1 MNPVTALTSVVR
13 PLEDTTL
20 DVADSSAMGSDR
32 HMVVAGLGQT
42 RRTSLFWRLFG
53 AYAAVLG
60 VAVAALVF
68 APISVSVPTALR
80 EVWVLLVGL
89 ALALAVYF
97 ALLRRALAPLERL
110 TRLMRRIDPLAPG
123 QRIETD
129 GADRQVVALAEAFNE
144 MLDRLEHER
153 RESARRALAAQ
164 ESERRRIARELHDE
178 IGQTLTGLV
187 LSSETIAR
195 RGPSELRG
203 EIDELRE
210 AARRGADDVREIAR
224 RLRPEAL
231 DELGL
236 QSALFALSD
245 SLVRADGDRARAIAR
260 AGPRPDRRGGARRLP
275 GRAGEPDERRPP
287 RARVAR
293 GAGAPQGRRRRGP
306 ARRRRRDRHRALGV
320 ARRDRH
326 PRHARASAAD
336 RRRARR
342 PAGGAARHRGPAA
355 ACRDERP
362 ARRERPGRRRP
373 SDRATRA
380 ARAARRGAGLPRRRR
395 RRRRRGGGR
404 PRRARRRRPGDP
416 GRRDAAPDRAP
427 GGAGARRARPDLR
440 LLVLSMHENE
450 QFVFEALRAGAS
462 GYVLKTTADR
472 DLVAACRAALRGEAF
487 LYPSVVVALVR
498 DFLDGAATRT
508 PTSALTT
515 RELEVVKLVAEGH
528 TSDEIAELLV
538 ISRRDRRPPPRE
550 HPREARA
557 ARPRRRH
564 ALRDPARPRRAVSD
578 ARY

>member
-187 LSSETIAR
+187 LRSETIAR

-245 SLVRADGDRARAIAR
+245 SLVRQTGIA
-260 AGPRPDRRGGARRLP
+260 L
-275 GRAGEPDERRPP
+275 ERSLERDLGLT
-287 RARVAR
+287 AEEELVVYRVA
-293 GAGAPQGRRRRGP
+293 QES
-306 ARRRRRDRHRALGV
+306 LTNV
-320 ARRDRH
+320 V
-326 PRHARASAAD
+326 RHARASRVELVLRRGEGGVVLLVAD
-336 RRRARR
+336 DGIGIARSAWRDATGIRGMRERALLIGAELAVR
-342 PAGGAARHRGPAA
+342 PAVPHGTEVRLR
-355 ACRDERP
+355 
-362 ARRERPGRRRP
+362 
-373 SDRATRA
+373 
-380 ARAARRGAGLPRRRR
+380 LPR
-395 RRRRRGGGR
+395 
-404 PRRARRRRPGDP
+404 
-416 GRRDAAPDRAP
+416 
-427 GGAGARRARPDLR
+427 
-440 LLVLSMHENE
+440 
-450 QFVFEALRAGAS
+450 
-462 GYVLKTTADR
+462 
-472 DLVAACRAALRGEAF
+472 
-487 LYPSVVVALVR
+487 
-498 DFLDGAATRT
+498 
-508 PTSALTT
+508 
-515 RELEVVKLVAEGH
+515 
-528 TSDEIAELLV
+528 
-538 ISRRDRRPPPRE
+538 
-550 HPREARA
+550 
-557 ARPRRRH
+557 
-564 ALRDPARPRRAVSD
+564 
-578 ARY
+578 